1 MYLRDQRYMTTLADA
16 GSMTEAARR
25 LHISQPA
32 LSRWLSGL
40 EGQLGTALYVRA
52 NRRLLLTETGRIY
65 LEGCRECI
73 NAAATMLDD
82 IRNLSEQ
89 PHTAIVLGGSPIRGA
104 QAFARVYR
112 RFCTTYPDIH
122 LQFVVGHNVE
132 LTRQLLEG
140 EITMALLGSIRT
152 SMPELEYLKFMEEEL
167 LMMIPHGHPLYYDSS
182 RLSPGQPWPTI
193 DLPALGDTP
202 LLVNEPSTSY
212 YDLVISLYR
221 NAGLEGNIIL
231 RSGVIPLLYEM
242 VLNGVGAALIPSSY
256 YKRSDPICVYSLS
269 PRLIVYQGIGLRRD
283 HHLTLAEEFL
293 IHQVM
298 NSWGMPS
305 YMHQYADYYL
315 EQRKERMNSEEM
327 NI

>member
-1 MYLRDQRYMTTLADA
+1 MMTLADT

-25 LHISQPA
+25 LNISQPA

-40 EGQLGTALYVRA
+40 EGQLGTTLYVRA
-52 NRRLLLTETGRIY
+52 NKRLLLTESGRIY

-73 NAAATMLDD
+73 DAATAMREE
-82 IRNLSEQ
+82 IRALSEQ
-89 PHTAIVLGGSPIRGA
+89 PQAVITLGGSPIRGA

-112 RFCTTYPDIH
+112 RFRAAYPDIQ
-122 LQFVVGHNVE
+122 LQFVVGHNVQ
-132 LTRQLLEG
+132 LTRELLDG

-152 SMPELEYLKFMEEEL
+152 NMSELEYLKFMEEEL

-193 DLPALGDTP
+193 DLHDLGDTP
-202 LLVNEPSTSY
+202 ILVNEPSTSY

-221 NAGLEGNIIL
+221 DAGLEGNIIL

-242 VLNGVGAALIPSSY
+242 VLNGIGAALIPSSY
-256 YKRSDPICVYSLS
+256 YKQGDPICVYSLS
-269 PRLIVYQGIGLRRD
+269 PRLVVYQGIGLRRD
-283 HHLTLAEEFL
+283 HHLTPAEEFL

-298 NSWGMPS
+298 NSWGMPA

-315 EQRKERMNSEEM
+315 EQRKERMTSEER
-327 NI
+327 NP